1 MSEALI
7 LALLQLVPQLFA
19 EFQTMQAN
27 GAIKDQATLDAAL
40 AAQKAAA
47 EADLAKLIADLG

>member
-1 MSEALI
+1 MPAI
-7 LALLQLVPQLFA
+7 FA
-19 EFQTMQAN
+19 TFQQMQAN

-47 EADLAKLIADLG
+47 EADFAKLIEDLC